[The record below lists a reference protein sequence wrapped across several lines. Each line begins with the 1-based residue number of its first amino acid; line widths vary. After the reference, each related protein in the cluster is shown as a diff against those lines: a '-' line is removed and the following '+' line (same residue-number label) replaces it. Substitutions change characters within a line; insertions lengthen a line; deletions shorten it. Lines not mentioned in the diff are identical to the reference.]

1 MNVLL
6 RSVTIINGN
15 ESLKGK
21 KRDLLIRNGVI
32 EKIGEKLEVSEDVTV
47 FERAGACVSVGWL
60 DMKAN
65 FRDPGNETEEDLVSG
80 LEAAKAGGYTGV
92 VLMPSTHPPVQSKA
106 DVEYLIRKS
115 AGSVVSVYPAGALS
129 VNREGKDVTEMYDMK
144 MAGAVA
150 FTDDKRSI
158 TDSGLMLRALQYSSN
173 LNTRIISYA
182 DDSFI
187 SGKGQVN
194 EGVPAVIAGLKGA
207 PSFAEELM
215 VYRDIRISAYTGV
228 PVHFATLSSAESVN
242 HIRTARA
249 DGLKITAE
257 VTAHHLFFDDSSISG
272 FDTNYK
278 VKPPF
283 RSNADKAALIDGVAD
298 GTITVICSD
307 HSPEDTESKEVEFD
321 FAAYGIIG
329 LESAFG
335 TARSATDKKVS
346 LETLVNCFSVNPRNV
361 LGLGINEIK
370 EGSTACLTIFDP
382 DIEWT
387 FGAGKLKS
395 RSSNSPFIGMKLKG
409 RALAVYNNGQ
419 FSSCI

>member
-6 RSVTIINGN
+6 RSVTIVNGN

-21 KRDLLIRNGVI
+21 KRDLLIRNGLI
-32 EKIGEKLEVSEDVTV
+32 EKIGEKLEAPEGVEV
-47 FERAGACVSVGWL
+47 FEHPGACISVGWL

-65 FRDPGNETEEDLVSG
+65 FRDPGHETEEDIASG
-80 LEAAKAGGYTGV
+80 LEAARAGGYAGV
-92 VLMPSTHPPVQSKA
+92 VLMPSTQPPVQSKA

-158 TDSGLMLRALQYSSN
+158 ADSGLMLRALQYSSN
-173 LNTRIISYA
+173 LNTCIISYA

-194 EGVPAVIAGLKGA
+194 EGVPAVVAGLKGA

-215 VYRDIRISAYTGV
+215 VYRDIRISAYTDV

-242 HIRTARA
+242 HIRAARA
-249 DGLKITAE
+249 AGLKISAE
-257 VTAHHLFFDDSSISG
+257 VTAHHLFFDDTSISG

-283 RSNADKAALIDGVAD
+283 RSIADKEALINGIAD
-298 GTITVICSD
+298 GTISVICSD
-307 HSPEDTESKEVEFD
+307 HSPEDIESKDVEFD

-335 TARSATDKKVS
+335 TARTATEKKVD
-346 LETLVNCFSVNPRNV
+346 LETLVNCFSINPRKI
-361 LGLGINEIK
+361 LGFDINEIR

-382 DIEWT
+382 DMEWT
-387 FGAGKLKS
+387 FGAEALKS
-395 RSSNSPFIGMKLKG
+395 RSANSPFMGIKLKG

-419 FSSCI
+419 FRRCN